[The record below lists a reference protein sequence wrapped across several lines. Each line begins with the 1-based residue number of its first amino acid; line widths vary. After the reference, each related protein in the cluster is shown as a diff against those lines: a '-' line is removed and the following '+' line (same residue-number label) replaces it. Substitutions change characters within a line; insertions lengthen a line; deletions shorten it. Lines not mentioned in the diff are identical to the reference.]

1 SSMKLTITVLISA
14 IMFFLTARVLAEANT
29 GAKHSHILIINS
41 YHQNFHWTDEIVNSA
56 LRTIRQEYP
65 DAEIYI
71 EYMDSKRFP
80 DYSNINAFL
89 KRLESKYIYNA
100 PDAIIVSDDAAFD
113 LLKKYRDNIF
123 RGVPVIFC
131 GVNDIKST
139 ENLPDN
145 FTGIIENLDI
155 PGNIDLIK
163 KLFPDT
169 KYIAAITDGT
179 PTGLGTREEIALT
192 EKSNP
197 DISYIYLN
205 GENLSTEELIA
216 ELKKLPPDA
225 VAIAPAWYLDKTGKT
240 YLNTESYPIIAEN
253 CPVPVI
259 STSASNIGL
268 GVLGGKAN
276 SGVIQGTYAA
286 EKAIEII
293 KYGINAS
300 KIKVQTESR
309 NKFMFDADAAERFSI
324 PLSALPE
331 DSIIINRKHSFFE
344 RYTGLVLVSTAV
356 FLILIILIITLT
368 KLLLSRKR
376 VEKELISKSEE
387 LEQYFSFALDLFCIA
402 DTKGNFLRV
411 NKQWSQVLGY
421 TIEELE
427 NKQFLDFVHPD
438 DIDSTL
444 AVLSDLA
451 EQKEVV
457 NFVNRYK
464 AKDGS
469 YRHIEWKSTP
479 RGSVIFAAARDITER
494 IRSDNEIRESHRMLR
509 ENEEN
514 LRITL
519 NSIGDAVITT
529 DTEGII
535 TRINP
540 VAEKL
545 TGWKSLEAEGKQ
557 LSEVLKILNSH
568 TGKEIA
574 NPAKEIISS
583 GKIIEFTDS
592 TLLISRDG
600 KEYRIADSGAPIK
613 NEDGII
619 TGAVLVFRD
628 MSREYS
634 IQEQL
639 NHSRKMDTIGR
650 LAGGIAHD
658 FNNMLA
664 GIIGGAELL
673 QMRLTEITEDPK
685 IMGDVEIII
694 KSATHASELSNRLLA
709 FSRRQAAASVP
720 TDIHQSIISAIFLL
734 ENTVDKRII
743 IQTEFNA
750 ESGIIIGDPTQIQNV
765 FLNLGINASHA
776 MPNGGILYYSTHL
789 RKLSQDE
796 IESSPFELNPG
807 TYIEIKVSD
816 TGCGIKPEDITKIFD
831 PFFTT
836 KKQGSGTGLG
846 LAAAYATIQQHNGAI
861 TVSSKID
868 EGTTF
873 KIIFPL
879 SEEIAENASTNEA
892 IYTGHGTI
900 LLADDEEVMRKV
912 GKGLLEKFGYTVI
925 LAENG
930 AKALEIYKNEKDK
943 IDLVALDMIMPVM
956 NGRDCFFE
964 IKKIN
969 PDAKIIIAS
978 GFIQSR
984 DLNEL
989 QKSGLNAFIH
999 KPFRSHELSKVA
1011 AELTG
1016 NLK

>member
-1 SSMKLTITVLISA
+1 MKFVILTFVTSITLFILPVYLKAADS
-14 IMFFLTARVLAEANT
+14 NS
-29 GAKHSHILIINS
+29 KNPHILIINS
-41 YHQNFHWTDEIVNSA
+41 YHQTFHWTDEIVTSA
-56 LRTIRQEYP
+56 VTIIRKEIP

-80 DYSNINAFL
+80 DSSNINAFL
-89 KRLESKYIYNA
+89 KHLESKYTKTI
-100 PDAIIVSDDAAFD
+100 PDVIIVSDDAAFD
-113 LLKKYRDNIF
+113 LLKKFSGRIF
-123 RGVPVIFC
+123 PGVPVVFC
-131 GVNDIKST
+131 GVNEIKST
-139 ENLPDN
+139 ENMPEN
-145 FTGIIENLDI
+145 FSGIIENLDI

-163 KLFPDT
+163 KLFPET

-179 PTGLGTREEIALT
+179 PTGLGTRAEIALT

-205 GENLSTEELIA
+205 GESLSTEELIF
-216 ELKKLPPDA
+216 ELKNLPKNSI
-225 VAIAPAWYLDKTGKT
+225 AIAPAWYMDKTGKT
-240 YLNTESYPIIAEN
+240 YLNTESYPLIAQN

-276 SGVIQGTYAA
+276 SGTIQGTYAA
-286 EKAIEII
+286 EKTIEII
-293 KYGINAS
+293 KSGIDAS
-300 KIKVQTESR
+300 RTKVQTESR

-324 PLSALPE
+324 PISALPK
-331 DSIIINRKHSFFE
+331 DSIIINRKYSFYE
-344 RYTGLVLVSTAV
+344 RYTLLVIISTAV
-356 FLILIILIITLT
+356 FLILVILIIMLT

-376 VEKELISKSEE
+376 VEQELITKSEE

-402 DTKGNFLRV
+402 DTKGHFLRV
-411 NKQWSQVLGY
+411 NNQWSQVLGY
-421 TIEELE
+421 KIEELE
-427 NKQFLDFVHPD
+427 NKLFIDFVHPD

-457 NFVNRYK
+457 NFVNRYR
-464 AKDGS
+464 AKNGS

-479 RGSVIFAAARDITER
+479 RGSAIFAAARDITER
-494 IRSDNEIRESHRMLR
+494 IKSENEIRESHRMLR

-529 DTEGII
+529 DIDGRI

-545 TGWKSLEAEGKQ
+545 TGWKSREAEGKQ
-557 LSEVLKILNSH
+557 LSDVLKIINSLS
-568 TGKEIA
+568 GNEIA

-592 TLLISRDG
+592 TLLIGRDG

-613 NEDGII
+613 NEDGTI

-628 MSREYS
+628 MTREYS

-639 NHSRKMDTIGR
+639 NHSRKMDAIGR

-673 QMRLTEITEDPK
+673 QMRLSEITDDPK
-685 IMGDVEIII
+685 LTGDIDIII

-720 TDIHQSIISAIFLL
+720 TDIHQAIIGAISLL
-734 ENTVDKRII
+734 QNTVDKRIV

-750 ESGIIIGDPTQIQNV
+750 ESGIIMGDPTQIQNV

-776 MPNGGILYYSTHL
+776 MPGGGILYFKTRCKNMSE
-789 RKLSQDE
+789 DE
-796 IESSPFELNPG
+796 CESSPFELKPG
-807 TYIEIKVSD
+807 SYIEITVTD
-816 TGCGIKPEDITKIFD
+816 TGCGINPEDITKIFD

-861 TVSSKID
+861 TVSSKLN

-873 KIIFPL
+873 KIILPL
-879 SEEIAENASTNEA
+879 SEETPENNSANET
-892 IYTGHGTI
+892 IYTGHGTV
-900 LLADDEEVMRKV
+900 LLADDEEVMRLV
-912 GKGLLEKFGYTVI
+912 GKGLLEKFGYNVI
-925 LAENG
+925 LAEDG
-930 AKALEIYKNEKDK
+930 AKAAEIYKKEKDN
-943 IDLVALDMIMPVM
+943 IDLVILDMIMPVM
-956 NGRDCFFE
+956 SGRDCFFE

-978 GFIQSR
+978 GFIQSH
-984 DLNEL
+984 DLSEL
-989 QKSGLNAFIH
+989 QENGLNAFIH
-999 KPFRSHELSKVA
+999 KPFKSHELSKVA
-1011 AELTG
+1011 AEMTG
-1016 NLK
+1016 NIK

>member
-1 SSMKLTITVLISA
+1 MKFVILTFVTSITLFILPVYLKAADS
-14 IMFFLTARVLAEANT
+14 NS
-29 GAKHSHILIINS
+29 KNPHILIINS
-41 YHQNFHWTDEIVNSA
+41 YHQTFHWTDEIVTSA
-56 LRTIRQEYP
+56 VTIIRKEIP

-80 DYSNINAFL
+80 DSSNINAFL
-89 KRLESKYIYNA
+89 KHLESKYTKTI
-100 PDAIIVSDDAAFD
+100 PDVIIVSDDAAFD
-113 LLKKYRDNIF
+113 LLKKFSGRIF
-123 RGVPVIFC
+123 PGVPVVFC
-131 GVNDIKST
+131 GVNEIKST
-139 ENLPDN
+139 ENMPEN
-145 FTGIIENLDI
+145 FSGIIENLDI

-163 KLFPDT
+163 KLFPET

-179 PTGLGTREEIALT
+179 PTGLGTRAEIALT

-205 GENLSTEELIA
+205 GESLSTEELIF
-216 ELKKLPPDA
+216 ELKNLPKNSI
-225 VAIAPAWYLDKTGKT
+225 AIAPAWYMDKTGKT
-240 YLNTESYPIIAEN
+240 YLNTESYPLIAQN

-276 SGVIQGTYAA
+276 SGTIQGTYAA
-286 EKAIEII
+286 EKTIEII
-293 KYGINAS
+293 KSGIDAS
-300 KIKVQTESR
+300 RTKVQTESR

-324 PLSALPE
+324 PISALPK
-331 DSIIINRKHSFFE
+331 DSIIINRKYSFYE
-344 RYTGLVLVSTAV
+344 RYTLLVIISTAV
-356 FLILIILIITLT
+356 FLILVILIIMLT

-376 VEKELISKSEE
+376 VEQELITKSEE

-402 DTKGNFLRV
+402 DTKGHFLRV
-411 NKQWSQVLGY
+411 NNQWSQVLGY
-421 TIEELE
+421 KIEELE
-427 NKQFLDFVHPD
+427 NKLFIDFVHPD

-457 NFVNRYK
+457 NFVNRYR
-464 AKDGS
+464 AKNGS

-479 RGSVIFAAARDITER
+479 RGSAIFAAARDITER
-494 IRSDNEIRESHRMLR
+494 IKSENEIRESHRMLR

-529 DTEGII
+529 DIDGRI

-545 TGWKSLEAEGKQ
+545 TGWKSREAEGKQ
-557 LSEVLKILNSH
+557 LSDVLKIINSLS
-568 TGKEIA
+568 GNEIA

-592 TLLISRDG
+592 TLLIGRDG

-613 NEDGII
+613 NEDGTI

-628 MSREYS
+628 MTREYS

-639 NHSRKMDTIGR
+639 NHSRKMDAIGR

-673 QMRLTEITEDPK
+673 QMRLSEITDDPK
-685 IMGDVEIII
+685 LTGDIDIII

-720 TDIHQSIISAIFLL
+720 TDVHQAIIGAISLL
-734 ENTVDKRII
+734 QNTVDKRII

-750 ESGIIIGDPTQIQNV
+750 ESGIIMGDPPQIQNV

-776 MPNGGILYYSTHL
+776 MPGGGILYFST
-789 RKLSQDE
+789 RCKNMSEDE
-796 IESSPFELNPG
+796 CESSPFELKPG
-807 TYIEIKVSD
+807 SYIEITVTD
-816 TGCGIKPEDITKIFD
+816 TGCGINPEDITKIFD

-861 TVSSKID
+861 TVSSKLN

-873 KIIFPL
+873 KIILPL
-879 SEEIAENASTNEA
+879 SEELPEKISISET
-892 IYTGHGTI
+892 IYTGHGTV
-900 LLADDEEVMRKV
+900 LLADDEEVMRLV
-912 GKGLLEKFGYTVI
+912 GKGLLEKFGYNVI
-925 LAENG
+925 LAEDG
-930 AKALEIYKNEKDK
+930 AKASEIYKKEKDN
-943 IDLVALDMIMPVM
+943 IDLVILDMIMPVM
-956 NGRDCFFE
+956 SGRDCFFE

-984 DLNEL
+984 DLTEL
-989 QKSGLNAFIH
+989 QKNGLNAFIH
-999 KPFRSHELSKVA
+999 KPFKSHELSKIA
-1011 AELTG
+1011 AEMTG

>member
-1 SSMKLTITVLISA
+1 MKLKLTVLITAAMLSITAPEFSA
-14 IMFFLTARVLAEANT
+14 GDATALPKR
-29 GAKHSHILIINS
+29 IIIINS
-41 YHQNFHWTDEIVNSA
+41 YHQTFHWTDEIVTSA
-56 LRTIRQEYP
+56 AAAIKNKIP

-80 DYSNINAFL
+80 DYNNINAFL
-89 KRLESKYIYNA
+89 KRLETKYTNNA
-100 PDAIIVSDDAAFD
+100 PGVIIVSDDAAFD
-113 LLKKYRDNIF
+113 LLKKFGGRIF
-123 RGVPVIFC
+123 PGVPIVFC

-139 ENLPDN
+139 ENLPQN
-145 FTGIIENLDI
+145 YFGIIENLDI

-163 KLFPDT
+163 KLFPET

-179 PTGLGTREEIALT
+179 PTGLGTRAEIALT

-205 GENLSTEELIA
+205 GENLSTDELIY
-216 ELKKLPPDA
+216 ELKNLPKNSI
-225 VAIAPAWYLDKTGKT
+225 AIAPAWYMDKTGKI
-240 YLNTESYPIIAEN
+240 YLNTESYPLIAEN

-276 SGVIQGTYAA
+276 SGIIQGTYAA
-286 EKAIEII
+286 EKAVELI
-293 KYGINAS
+293 KFGIDAS
-300 KIKVQTESR
+300 QTKVQTESR
-309 NKFMFDADAAERFSI
+309 NRFIFDADAAKRFSI
-324 PLSALPE
+324 PISALPE
-331 DSIIINRKHSFFE
+331 DSIIINRKYSFYE
-344 RYTGLVLVSTAV
+344 RYTPLVMISAAV
-356 FLILIILIITLT
+356 FLLLLILIITLT

-376 VEKELISKSEE
+376 VEIELKKKSEE

-411 NKQWSQVLGY
+411 NNQWSQVLGY
-421 TIEELE
+421 KIEELE
-427 NKQFLDFVHPD
+427 NRQFLDFVHPD
-438 DIDSTL
+438 DIESTL

-469 YRHIEWKSTP
+469 YRHIEWKSAP

-494 IRSDNEIRESHRMLR
+494 IRSENEIRESHRMLR

-529 DTEGII
+529 DTEGLI

-545 TGWKSLEAEGKQ
+545 TGWKSQEAEGKQ
-557 LSEVLKILNSH
+557 LSDVLKIINSRS
-568 TGKEIA
+568 GNEIA

-628 MSREYS
+628 MTREYS

-639 NHSRKMDTIGR
+639 NHSRKMDAIGR

-673 QMRLTEITEDPK
+673 QMRLSEFTDDPK
-685 IMGDVEIII
+685 LNGDIDIII
-694 KSATHASELSNRLLA
+694 KSAAHASELSNRLLA

-720 TDIHQSIISAIFLL
+720 TDVHQAIIGAISLL
-734 ENTVDKRII
+734 QNTVDKRIV

-750 ESGIIIGDPTQIQNV
+750 ESGVIMGDPPQIQNV

-776 MPNGGILYYSTHL
+776 MPNGGILYFST
-789 RKLSQDE
+789 RFKNMSGDE
-796 IESSPFELNPG
+796 CESSPFELNPG
-807 TYIEIKVSD
+807 TYIEITVSD
-816 TGCGIKPEDITKIFD
+816 TGCGIKPEDINKIFD

-861 TVSSKID
+861 TVSSKLN

-873 KIIFPL
+873 KIILPL
-879 SEEIAENASTNEA
+879 SEEPSESSSINET
-892 IYTGHGTI
+892 IYTGHGTV
-900 LLADDEEVMRKV
+900 LLADDEEVMRLV
-912 GKGLLEKFGYTVI
+912 GRGLLEKFGYNVI

-930 AKALEIYKNEKDK
+930 SKAAEIYKNEKDK
-943 IDLVALDMIMPVM
+943 IDLVILDMIMPVM
-956 NGRDCFFE
+956 SGRDCFFE

-969 PDAKIIIAS
+969 PEAKIIIAS

-984 DLNEL
+984 DLTEL
-989 QKSGLNAFIH
+989 QKNGLNAFIH
-999 KPFRSHELSKVA
+999 KPFRSHELSRVA
-1011 AELTG
+1011 AEMTG

>member
-1 SSMKLTITVLISA
+1 MKLTITVLISA

-639 NHSRKMDTIGR
+639 NHSRKMDAIGR

-796 IESSPFELNPG
+796 IESSPFEINPG
-807 TYIEIKVSD
+807 TYIEITVTD
-816 TGCGIKPEDITKIFD
+816 TGCGINPEDINKIFD

-861 TVSSKID
+861 TVSSRLN

-873 KIIFPL
+873 KIILPL
-879 SEEIAENASTNEA
+879 SDELPENNRSNET
-892 IYTGHGTI
+892 IYTGHGTV
-900 LLADDEEVMRKV
+900 LLADDEEVMRLV
-912 GKGLLEKFGYTVI
+912 GKGLLEKFGYNVI
-925 LAENG
+925 LAEDG
-930 AKALEIYKNEKDK
+930 AKASEIYKKEKGN
-943 IDLVALDMIMPVM
+943 IDLVVLDMIMPVM
-956 NGRDCFFE
+956 SGRDCFFE

-969 PDAKIIIAS
+969 PDVKIIIAS
-978 GFIQSR
+978 GYIQSR
-984 DLNEL
+984 DLTEL
-989 QKSGLNAFIH
+989 QKNGLNAFIH
-999 KPFRSHELSKVA
+999 KPFKSHELSKIA
-1011 AELTG
+1011 AEMTG

>member
-1 SSMKLTITVLISA
+1 MKLKLSVLLTAAMLSITVPGLSA
-14 IMFFLTARVLAEANT
+14 GDTPAAHN
-29 GAKHSHILIINS
+29 HILIINS
-41 YHQNFHWTDEIVNSA
+41 YHQTFHWTDEIVTSA
-56 LRTIRQEYP
+56 VETIRKKIP

-80 DYSNINAFL
+80 DYTNINAFL
-89 KRLESKYIYNA
+89 KSLESKYTHNE
-100 PDAIIVSDDAAFD
+100 PGVIIVSDDAAFD
-113 LLKKYRDNIF
+113 LLKKFSGRIF
-123 RGVPVIFC
+123 PGVPVVFC

-139 ENLPDN
+139 ENLPQN
-145 FTGIIENLDI
+145 FSGIIENLDI

-163 KLFPDT
+163 KLFPET

-179 PTGLGTREEIALT
+179 STGLGTRAEIALT
-192 EKSNP
+192 EKYNP

-205 GENLSTEELIA
+205 GENLSTDELIY
-216 ELKKLPPDA
+216 ELKNLPKNSI
-225 VAIAPAWYLDKTGKT
+225 AIAPAWYMDKTGKT
-240 YLNTESYPIIAEN
+240 YLNTESYPLIAQN

-276 SGVIQGTYAA
+276 SGIIQGTYAG
-286 EKAIEII
+286 EKAVELI
-293 KYGINAS
+293 KFGIDPS

-324 PLSALPE
+324 SVSALPE
-331 DSIIINRKHSFFE
+331 DSIIINRKYSFYD
-344 RYTGLVLVSTAV
+344 RYTPLVMISAAV
-356 FLILIILIITLT
+356 FLLLLILIITLT

-376 VEKELISKSEE
+376 VEKELKKKSEE
-387 LEQYFSFALDLFCIA
+387 LEQYFSYALDLFCIA

-411 NKQWSQVLGY
+411 NNQWSQVLGY

-427 NKQFLDFVHPD
+427 NRKFLDFVHPD
-438 DIDSTL
+438 DIESTL
-444 AVLSDLA
+444 AVLSDLS

-469 YRHIEWKSTP
+469 YRYIEWKSAP
-479 RGSVIFAAARDITER
+479 RGSVIFAAARDITQR
-494 IRSDNEIRESHRMLR
+494 IRSENEIRESHRMLR

-529 DTEGII
+529 DTEGLI

-545 TGWKSLEAEGKQ
+545 TGWKSKEAEGKQ
-557 LSEVLKILNSH
+557 LSDVLKIINSRS
-568 TGKEIA
+568 GNEIA
-574 NPAKEIISS
+574 NPAEEIISS
-583 GKIIEFTDS
+583 GKTIDFTDS

-628 MSREYS
+628 MTREYS

-639 NHSRKMDTIGR
+639 NHSRKMDAIGR

-673 QMRLTEITEDPK
+673 QMRLSEISDDPK
-685 IMGDVEIII
+685 LSGDIDIII

-720 TDIHQSIISAIFLL
+720 TDIHQAIIGAISLL

-750 ESGIIIGDPTQIQNV
+750 QPAIVMGDPPQIQNV

-776 MPNGGILYYSTHL
+776 MPSGGILYFSTHL
-789 RKLSQDE
+789 KEMSQSE
-796 IESSPFELNPG
+796 CELSPFELTPG
-807 TYIEIKVSD
+807 TYIKITVSD
-816 TGCGIKPEDITKIFD
+816 TGCGIKSEDINKIFD

-861 TVSSKID
+861 SVSSKLN

-873 KIIFPL
+873 KIILPL
-879 SEEIAENASTNEA
+879 SEEPPENNITIET
-892 IYTGHGTI
+892 IHTGHGTI
-900 LLADDEEVMRKV
+900 LLADDEEVMRLV
-912 GKGLLEKFGYTVI
+912 GKGLLEKFGYNVI

-930 AKALEIYKNEKDK
+930 SKAAEIYKNEKDK
-943 IDLVALDMIMPVM
+943 IDLVILDMIMPVM
-956 NGRDCFFE
+956 SGRDCFFE

-984 DLNEL
+984 DLTEL
-989 QKSGLNAFIH
+989 QKNGLNAFIH
-999 KPFRSHELSKVA
+999 KPFRSHELSRVA
-1011 AELTG
+1011 AEITG

>member
-1 SSMKLTITVLISA
+1 MKLKLTVLLTAVMLSITVPGLSA
-14 IMFFLTARVLAEANT
+14 GDTPAAHN
-29 GAKHSHILIINS
+29 HILIINS
-41 YHQNFHWTDEIVNSA
+41 YHQTFHWTDEIVTSA
-56 LRTIRQEYP
+56 VETIRKKIP

-80 DYSNINAFL
+80 DYTNINAFL
-89 KRLESKYIYNA
+89 KSLESKYTHNE
-100 PDAIIVSDDAAFD
+100 PGVIIVSDDAAFD
-113 LLKKYRDNIF
+113 LLKKFSGRIF
-123 RGVPVIFC
+123 PGVPVVFC

-139 ENLPDN
+139 ENLPQN
-145 FTGIIENLDI
+145 FSGIIENLDI

-163 KLFPDT
+163 KIFPET

-179 PTGLGTREEIALT
+179 PTGLGTRAEIALT
-192 EKSNP
+192 EKYNP

-205 GENLSTEELIA
+205 GENLSTDELIY
-216 ELKKLPPDA
+216 ELKNLPKNSI
-225 VAIAPAWYLDKTGKT
+225 AIAPAWYMDKTGKT
-240 YLNTESYPIIAEN
+240 YLNTESYPLIAQN

-276 SGVIQGTYAA
+276 SGIIQGTYAG
-286 EKAIEII
+286 EKAVELI
-293 KYGINAS
+293 KFGIDPS

-309 NKFMFDADAAERFSI
+309 NKFIFDADAAERFSI
-324 PLSALPE
+324 PISALPE
-331 DSIIINRKHSFFE
+331 DSIIINRKYSFYE
-344 RYTGLVLVSTAV
+344 RYTLLVMISAAV
-356 FLILIILIITLT
+356 FLLLLILIITLT

-376 VEKELISKSEE
+376 VEIELKKKSEE
-387 LEQYFSFALDLFCIA
+387 LEQYFSYALDLFCIA

-411 NKQWSQVLGY
+411 NNQWSQVLGY

-427 NKQFLDFVHPD
+427 NRKFLDFVHPD
-438 DIDSTL
+438 DIESTL
-444 AVLSDLA
+444 AVLSDLS

-469 YRHIEWKSTP
+469 YRYIEWKSTP
-479 RGSVIFAAARDITER
+479 RGSVIFAAARDITQR
-494 IRSDNEIRESHRMLR
+494 IRSENEIRESHRMLR

-529 DTEGII
+529 DTEGLI

-545 TGWKSLEAEGKQ
+545 TGWKSKEAEGKQ
-557 LSEVLKILNSH
+557 LSDVLKIINSRS
-568 TGKEIA
+568 GNEIA
-574 NPAKEIISS
+574 NPAEEIISS
-583 GKIIEFTDS
+583 GKTIDFTDS

-628 MSREYS
+628 MTREYS

-639 NHSRKMDTIGR
+639 NHSRKMDAIGR

-673 QMRLTEITEDPK
+673 QMRLSEISDDPK
-685 IMGDVEIII
+685 LSGDIDIII

-720 TDIHQSIISAIFLL
+720 TDIHQAIIGAISLL

-750 ESGIIIGDPTQIQNV
+750 QPAIVMGDPPQIQNV

-776 MPNGGILYYSTHL
+776 MPSGGILYFSTHL
-789 RKLSQDE
+789 KEMSQSE
-796 IESSPFELNPG
+796 CELSPFELTPG
-807 TYIEIKVSD
+807 TYIKITVSD
-816 TGCGIKPEDITKIFD
+816 TGCGIKSEDINKIFD

-861 TVSSKID
+861 SVSSKLN

-873 KIIFPL
+873 KIILPL
-879 SEEIAENASTNEA
+879 SEEPPENNITIET
-892 IYTGHGTI
+892 IHTGHGTI
-900 LLADDEEVMRKV
+900 LLADDEEVMRLV
-912 GKGLLEKFGYTVI
+912 GKGLLEKFGYNVI

-930 AKALEIYKNEKDK
+930 SKAAEIYKNEKDK
-943 IDLVALDMIMPVM
+943 IDLVILDMIMPVM
-956 NGRDCFFE
+956 SGRDCFFE

-984 DLNEL
+984 DLTEL
-989 QKSGLNAFIH
+989 QKNGLNAFIH
-999 KPFRSHELSKVA
+999 KPFRSHELSRVA
-1011 AELTG
+1011 AEITG